1 MNISTASEG
10 FASCHGFQSSDRKQA
25 VKELLEIVSAHG
37 VETVRISF
45 ADQHGVL
52 RGKVVMAADL
62 ESLIESGV
70 SITSTLLLKD
80 TSHTTVFPVWGE
92 DAGFGKGLLTG
103 ASDVLMLPDPSTFK
117 ILPWAKSTGWLLGD
131 LYFSD
136 GSPLEFCTRGILK
149 RALER
154 LRQRNLD
161 LMCGLEVEFYVYQLT
176 DLHLEHRHSGKPHA
190 PPATRLLSHGYQYLT
205 EQNYDQIEPVMD
217 LIRYHAEAL
226 NLPLR
231 SLETEFGPSQFEV
244 TFHPDTALRAADNMT
259 LFRSMVKQ
267 VCRREGYHATFMCRP
282 NLENAMGN
290 GWHLHQSV
298 VALDSGCNLF
308 VPDDSEVLSQTGT
321 QWVAGILDH
330 ALESC
335 LLSTP
340 TINGYKRYQPF
351 ALAPDRVQWG
361 QDNRGAMVRSL
372 CDSGNPNSRIE
383 NRVGEPAANPYLYIT
398 SQVLSGLDG
407 VEQEKRAPAAL
418 ERPYQGDAVRLPD
431 SLFQALE
438 AFQSSEFYCRNL
450 GQDFVDYYAHIKR
463 AEWNR
468 FMHTVSDWE
477 HREYF
482 SLF

>member
-1 MNISTASEG
+1 MNISTDSEG
-10 FASCHGFQSSDRKQA
+10 FASPHGFRNSDRKQA
-25 VKELLEIVSAHG
+25 AKELLEIVSAHG

-62 ESLIESGV
+62 ASLIESGV

-103 ASDVLMLPDPSTFK
+103 ASDILMLPDPSTFK

-136 GSPLEFCTRGILK
+136 GSPLELCTRGILK

-154 LRQRNLD
+154 LHQRNLD

-176 DLHLEHRHSGKPHA
+176 DLNLEHHHSGKPHA

-217 LIRYHAEAL
+217 LIRYHADAL

-244 TFHPDTALRAADNMT
+244 TFHPDTALRTADNMT

-298 VALDSGCNLF
+298 VALDSGRNMF
-308 VPDDSEVLSQTGT
+308 VPDEGEVLSQLGA
-321 QWVAGILDH
+321 QWIAGILDH

-372 CDSGNPNSRIE
+372 CDSGNPNSRVE

-407 VEQEKRAPAAL
+407 IEQEKQAPTAS
-418 ERPYQGDAVRLPD
+418 ERPYQGDAARLPE

-438 AFQSSEFYCRNL
+438 AFQSSEFYRSKL

-463 AEWNR
+463 AEWTR

-477 HREYF
+477 HTEYF